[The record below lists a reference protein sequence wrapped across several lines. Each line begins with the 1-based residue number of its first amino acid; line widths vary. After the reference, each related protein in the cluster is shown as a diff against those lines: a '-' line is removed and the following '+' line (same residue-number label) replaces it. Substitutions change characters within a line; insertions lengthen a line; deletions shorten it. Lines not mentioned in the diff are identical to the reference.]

1 MTAVAV
7 SVVRAVGCDGSSTRA
22 LLPTSPGGVP
32 WNDGFSWKYVNYTP
46 LVVGGT
52 LLALRLAWELR
63 MKNRYTGPRSTVDLP
78 AEVPLL
84 RPLAPVRSQAA
95 RILGGG

>member
-1 MTAVAV
+1 M
-7 SVVRAVGCDGSSTRA
+7 
-22 LLPTSPGGVP
+22 P

-63 MKNRYTGPRSTVDLP
+63 MKNSYTGPRSTVDLP